1 MRILVLIQDTFV
13 NCIFKDYRTRL
24 SPKPVA
30 PLKHCAL
37 LVYVYLSCRLG
48 ISSWLSQLG
57 GGRGGKGN
65 GGFPMERMDSSDFT
79 ETRDC
84 FSLASFPQQSKE
96 GERRSKDLG
105 TRQPDAVRNNFFK
118 LTLP

>member
-1 MRILVLIQDTFV
+1 
-13 NCIFKDYRTRL
+13 
-24 SPKPVA
+24 
-30 PLKHCAL
+30 
-37 LVYVYLSCRLG
+37 
-48 ISSWLSQLG
+48 
-57 GGRGGKGN
+57 
-65 GGFPMERMDSSDFT
+65 MERMDSSDFT